1 MFLKLNTANPSYFVD
16 APGYGFASAA
26 SKDEI
31 RKWGKLVETYLKHTP
46 NG

>member
-1 MFLKLNTANPSYFVD
+1 MFLKLNTEKLAYFVD

-46 NG
+46 